1 MTVLKKSTVCL
12 FLMLLLTSTS
22 SVAVTKQWFST
33 AGFYELAQS
42 GRTVMSMN
50 PGWLFYKGDI
60 KGAEAMNFNDQAWE
74 KVSLPHSLDV
84 VPVDAS
90 SNANYQGVAWYR
102 KHFRLPA
109 TLKGK
114 RLVLY
119 FEAVMGKC
127 RVYVNGKLKAE
138 HFGGYLPVEADFTD
152 VADFSGDNVVSVC
165 ADNSDDATYPPGK
178 PQSKLDFCYFGG
190 IYRDCWLVSNNLNVF
205 ITDPQTSDS
214 PQAGMTVFT
223 QSIKDNHATLFLS
236 LEVRNNRSMPFKGKV
251 SYTLVDSTGRQAAS
265 LKVPLAVQP
274 KADAISSGVLS
285 VKNPMLWQPSD
296 PVLYT
301 LEVRVCD
308 NQGRVMDGY
317 SQRVGIRTI
326 RFMGAQGLFLNGK
339 RYEKPLIGTN
349 RHQECPIV
357 GNAMTNNMQWRDARL
372 LKDAGVE
379 VVRCSH
385 YPYDPAFMDA
395 CDALGIFTIP
405 ETAGWQFWNEAPVFE
420 EHAIS
425 DIRHLVRLERN
436 RPSVLFFE
444 PILNETHMPVSFMK
458 KAAQTVAEEYKA
470 YPEAVACDEESN
482 GSQFYAIRYYQGVDL
497 KNRDPKITYFKREW
511 GDCPDNWIDQNS
523 PSRCA
528 RRWGEAPM
536 LTQARHYGCPPSTYS
551 LTSLNQLYKIWPRTI
566 GGTLWVGFDMQRGCH
581 PEPLYNGLLDE
592 MRRPKYSYYLFM
604 AQRSNKKLQK
614 PFATGPMVYIANE
627 MTPFSSSDA
636 TVYSNC
642 DSVRLTIDGGARV
655 MTLKRNQE
663 NMAMPSPIMTFKNV
677 FSFKGYLSKKK
688 TELLAEGF
696 VGGKVVVSDRRVPAG
711 RVDHI
716 RVSLDNVGQRLYAD
730 GSTVFEV
737 VAEMVDRNG
746 TVRRL
751 DNHFVKFV
759 VEGEGRLLNDAQSL
773 TNPMPIRWGDA
784 CCLIRTTT
792 KPGIIRVKVEV
803 TAGKERAPRSGIL
816 VLRTL
821 PCPIPLLYETNM
833 LQPSVPLSS
842 ATAVDSRT
850 YVSPAQN
857 AAEMKD
863 LMEVANQ
870 QYNFGQH

>member
-1 MTVLKKSTVCL
+1 MTVLKKSTVFL
-12 FLMLLLTSTS
+12 FLILLLTGTM
-22 SVAVTKQWFST
+22 SVAETKQQFST
-33 AGFYELAQS
+33 AGFYELGQS
-42 GRTVMSMN
+42 GRSVMSMN
-50 PGWLFYKGDI
+50 PGWLFYKGDT
-60 KGAEAMNFNDQAWE
+60 KGAEAMNFDDHAWE
-74 KVSLPHSLDV
+74 RVSLPHSLDI

-90 SNANYQGVAWYR
+90 ANANYQGIAWYR

-109 TLKGK
+109 ALKGK

-138 HFGGYLPVEADFTD
+138 HFGGYLPVEVDFTD

-214 PQAGMTVFT
+214 PQAGLTVFT
-223 QSIKDNHATLFLS
+223 QSIQANRATLSLS
-236 LEVRNNRSMPFKGKV
+236 LEVKNNRSIPFKGKV
-251 SYTLVDSTGRQAAS
+251 LFTLVDSTGRKAAS
-265 LKVPLAVQP
+265 LKVPLTVQP
-274 KADAISSGVLS
+274 KTEAISSGKLL

-296 PVLYT
+296 PVLYD

-308 NQGRVMDGY
+308 IKGKVMDGY
-317 SQRVGIRTI
+317 SQRIGIRTV

-357 GNAMTNNMQWRDARL
+357 GNAMSNNMQWRDARL

-405 ETAGWQFWNEAPVFE
+405 ETPGWQFWNDAPIFE
-420 EHAIS
+420 ERVIS

-444 PILNETHMPVSFMK
+444 PILNETNMPVAFVK

-470 YPEAVACDEESN
+470 YPEAAACDEESK
-482 GSQFYAIRYYQGVDL
+482 GSDYFSIRYYQGDDL
-497 KNRDPKITYFKREW
+497 KDRDPKITFFKREW

-528 RRWGEAPM
+528 RRWGEVPM
-536 LTQARHYGCPPSTYS
+536 LVQARHYACPPFAY
-551 LTSLNQLYKIWPRTI
+551 TSMNQLYKIWPRSI
-566 GGTLWVGFDMQRGCH
+566 GGTLWVGFDMQRGGH
-581 PEPLYNGLLDE
+581 PEPLYNGILDE

-604 AQRSNKKLQK
+604 SQRSNVKQQR

-627 MTPFSSSDA
+627 MTPFSPADA
-636 TVYSNC
+636 TVFSNC
-642 DSVRLTIDGGARV
+642 DSVRLTIDGGTRV

-677 FSFKGYLSKKK
+677 FSFKGYLSKAK

-696 VGGKVVVSDRRVPAG
+696 VGGKVVVSDRRLPAG

-821 PCPIPLLYETNM
+821 PSPIPLLYETNM
-833 LQPSVPLSS
+833 LQPSVSLSS